1 MEDYSAYTDEELIM
15 RIHNGKNDHGDNNEI
30 MDYILEKYKPLVR
43 KKTNALYLIGGENDD
58 LIQEGMIGLFK
69 AVRDYKSDKEASFY
83 SFAQLCITR
92 QLSSALEASNRKK
105 HMPLNTY
112 ISFSQSDS
120 DGTEFEEMLQ
130 DDIAS
135 PEQLLIEKEK
145 FKEFKEQLWNKLSN
159 MEKKVLQLYL
169 EGNNYTSIAH
179 MLGKSDKS
187 IDNALSRIRQK
198 LKRK

>member
-1 MEDYSAYTDEELIM
+1 MEKRENKD
-15 RIHNGKNDHGDNNEI
+15 GKLVRLAQSGDNDAMEQ
-30 MDYILEKYKPLVR
+30 LCAEYKDTVR
-43 KKTNALYLIGGENDD
+43 MLARPYFLIGADRD
-58 LIQEGMIGLFK
+58 VLIQEGMIGLFK

-169 EGNNYTSIAH
+169 EGNNYTSIAR

>member
-1 MEDYSAYTDEELIM
+1 MEDYSAYTRL
-15 RIHNGKNDHGDNNEI
+15 HNDKNANGDDNEI

-69 AVRDYKSDKEASFY
+69 AVRDYKSDRESSFC

-92 QLSSALEASNRKK
+92 QLCSALEASNRKK

-120 DGTEFEEMLQ
+120 DGTELEEMLH

-135 PEQLLIEKEK
+135 PEQLLIEQEK

-169 EGNNYTSIAH
+169 EGNNYTTIAH
-179 MLGKSDKS
+179 MLGKPDKS

>member
-15 RIHNGKNDHGDNNEI
+15 RIHNDKNDHGDNNEI

-92 QLSSALEASNRKK
+92 QLQTERNICRLTHIYPFHRVTVMVQSLRKCCK
-105 HMPLNTY
+105 MILQVLS
-112 ISFSQSDS
+112 SFS
-120 DGTEFEEMLQ
+120 
-130 DDIAS
+130 
-135 PEQLLIEKEK
+135 
-145 FKEFKEQLWNKLSN
+145 
-159 MEKKVLQLYL
+159 
-169 EGNNYTSIAH
+169 
-179 MLGKSDKS
+179 
-187 IDNALSRIRQK
+187 
-198 LKRK
+198 

>member
-1 MEDYSAYTDEELIM
+1 MEKRENKD
-15 RIHNGKNDHGDNNEI
+15 GKLVRLAQSGDNDAMEQ
-30 MDYILEKYKPLVR
+30 LCAEYKDTVR
-43 KKTNALYLIGGENDD
+43 MLARPYFLIGADRDD

-120 DGTEFEEMLQ
+120 DGTEFEEILQ

-169 EGNNYTSIAH
+169 EGNNYTSIAR

>member
-1 MEDYSAYTDEELIM
+1 MEKRENKDGRLVRLAQS
-15 RIHNGKNDHGDNNEI
+15 GDNDAMEQ
-30 MDYILEKYKPLVR
+30 LCAEYKDTVR
-43 KKTNALYLIGGENDD
+43 MLARPYFLIGADRDD

-120 DGTEFEEMLQ
+120 DGTEFEEILQ

-169 EGNNYTSIAH
+169 EGNNYTSIAR

>member
-1 MEDYSAYTDEELIM
+1 MEKRENKDGRLVRLAQS
-15 RIHNGKNDHGDNNEI
+15 GDNDAMEQ
-30 MDYILEKYKPLVR
+30 LCAEYKDTVR
-43 KKTNALYLIGGENDD
+43 MLARPYFLIGADRDD

-169 EGNNYTSIAH
+169 EGNNYTSIAR

>member
-15 RIHNGKNDHGDNNEI
+15 RIHNDKNDNGDNNEI

-92 QLSSALEASNRKK
+92 QLSSC
-105 HMPLNTY
+105 
-112 ISFSQSDS
+112 
-120 DGTEFEEMLQ
+120 
-130 DDIAS
+130 
-135 PEQLLIEKEK
+135 LL
-145 FKEFKEQLWNKLSN
+145 
-159 MEKKVLQLYL
+159 
-169 EGNNYTSIAH
+169 
-179 MLGKSDKS
+179 
-187 IDNALSRIRQK
+187 
-198 LKRK
+198 

>member
-1 MEDYSAYTDEELIM
+1 MACLKRSETIRAT
-15 RIHNGKNDHGDNNEI
+15 
-30 MDYILEKYKPLVR
+30 R
-43 KKTNALYLIGGENDD
+43 KHLSTVLHSY
-58 LIQEGMIGLFK
+58 
-69 AVRDYKSDKEASFY
+69 ASQG
-83 SFAQLCITR
+83 SLARRLRLQTERNICRLT
-92 QLSSALEASNRKK
+92 
-105 HMPLNTY
+105 H

-120 DGTEFEEMLQ
+120 DGTEFEEILQ

-169 EGNNYTSIAH
+169 EGNNYTSIAR

>member
-1 MEDYSAYTDEELIM
+1 M
-15 RIHNGKNDHGDNNEI
+15 RLHNDKNAHGDDNEI

-69 AVRDYKSDKEASFY
+69 AVRDYKSDRESSFC

-92 QLSSALEASNRKK
+92 QLCSALEASNRKK

-120 DGTEFEEMLQ
+120 DGTELEEMLH

-135 PEQLLIEKEK
+135 PEQLLIEQEK

-169 EGNNYTSIAH
+169 EGNNYTTIAH

>member
-15 RIHNGKNDHGDNNEI
+15 RIHNDKNDHGDNNEI

-92 QLSSALEASNRKK
+92 HWETPV
-105 HMPLNTY
+105 HIPNTMVK
-112 ISFSQSDS
+112 
-120 DGTEFEEMLQ
+120 TKAA
-130 DDIAS
+130 DDTILVTVW
-135 PEQLLIEKEK
+135 E
-145 FKEFKEQLWNKLSN
+145 
-159 MEKKVLQLYL
+159 
-169 EGNNYTSIAH
+169 
-179 MLGKSDKS
+179 
-187 IDNALSRIRQK
+187 SRW
-198 LKRK
+198 LPD

>member
-1 MEDYSAYTDEELIM
+1 MEKRENKD
-15 RIHNGKNDHGDNNEI
+15 GKLVRLAQSGDNDAMEQ
-30 MDYILEKYKPLVR
+30 LCAEYKDTVR
-43 KKTNALYLIGGENDD
+43 MLARPYFLIGADRDD

-169 EGNNYTSIAH
+169 EGNNYTTIAH

>member
-1 MEDYSAYTDEELIM
+1 MSEPRKNIINETILSSAQS
-15 RIHNGKNDHGDNNEI
+15 GDNKQTEALIRQYRNVVEAI
-30 MDYILEKYKPLVR
+30 AAKYINSPLEY
-43 KKTNALYLIGGENDD
+43 DD
-58 LIQEGMIGLFK
+58 IIQEGMIGLFK

-120 DGTEFEEMLQ
+120 DGTEFEEILQ

-169 EGNNYTSIAH
+169 EGNNYTSIAR

>member
-15 RIHNGKNDHGDNNEI
+15 RIHNDKNDHGDNNEI

-58 LIQEGMIGLFK
+58 LIQ
-69 AVRDYKSDKEASFY
+69 
-83 SFAQLCITR
+83 
-92 QLSSALEASNRKK
+92 ALEASNRKK

-120 DGTEFEEMLQ
+120 DGTEFEEILQ

-169 EGNNYTSIAH
+169 EGNNYTSIAR

>member
-1 MEDYSAYTDEELIM
+1 MEKRENKD
-15 RIHNGKNDHGDNNEI
+15 GKLVRLAQSGDNDAMEQ
-30 MDYILEKYKPLVR
+30 LCAEYKDTVR
-43 KKTNALYLIGGENDD
+43 MLARPYFLIGADRDD

>member
-1 MEDYSAYTDEELIM
+1 MTKMPMVTTMKSWTIYWKSISRLCA
-15 RIHNGKNDHGDNNEI
+15 
-30 MDYILEKYKPLVR
+30 

-69 AVRDYKSDKEASFY
+69 AVRDYKSNKDASFN

-92 QLSSALEASNRKK
+92 QLCSALEASNRKK

-120 DGTEFEEMLQ
+120 DGTELEEMLH

-135 PEQLLIEKEK
+135 PEQLLIEQEK
-145 FKEFKEQLWNKLSN
+145 FKEFREQLWNKLSN
-159 MEKKVLQLYL
+159 MEKKSATIVS
-169 EGNNYTSIAH
+169 G
-179 MLGKSDKS
+179 
-187 IDNALSRIRQK
+187 
-198 LKRK
+198 RK

>member
-1 MEDYSAYTDEELIM
+1 M
-15 RIHNGKNDHGDNNEI
+15 
-30 MDYILEKYKPLVR
+30 YK
-43 KKTNALYLIGGENDD
+43 
-58 LIQEGMIGLFK
+58 
-69 AVRDYKSDKEASFY
+69 
-83 SFAQLCITR
+83 R
-92 QLSSALEASNRKK
+92 Q
-105 HMPLNTY
+105 Y

-120 DGTEFEEMLQ
+120 DGTEFEEILQ

>member
-15 RIHNGKNDHGDNNEI
+15 RIHNDKNDHGDNNEI

-69 AVRDYKSDKEASFY
+69 AVRD

>member
-1 MEDYSAYTDEELIM
+1 MEDYSAYTDEELIT
-15 RIHNGKNDHGDNNEI
+15 RLHNDKNANGDDNEI

-69 AVRDYKSDKEASFY
+69 AVRDYKSDRESSFC

-92 QLSSALEASNRKK
+92 QLCSALEASNRKK

-112 ISFSQSDS
+112 ISFSQSDN
-120 DGTEFEEMLQ
+120 DGTELEEMLH

-135 PEQLLIEKEK
+135 PEQLLIEQEK

-169 EGNNYTSIAH
+169 EGNNYTTIAH

>member
-1 MEDYSAYTDEELIM
+1 MEQRYCDSSDEELIKLL
-15 RIHNGKNDHGDNNEI
+15 RNGDEEI
-30 MDYILEKYKPLVR
+30 YDFLCSKYKGLVR
-43 KKTNALYLIGGENDD
+43 SRAQSMYMWGAEAED

-169 EGNNYTSIAH
+169 EGNNYTTIAH

>member
-1 MEDYSAYTDEELIM
+1 MSEP
-15 RIHNGKNDHGDNNEI
+15 GKNIINDTILSSAQSGDNKQTEALIKQYRNIVEAI
-30 MDYILEKYKPLVR
+30 AAKYINSPLEY
-43 KKTNALYLIGGENDD
+43 DD

-120 DGTEFEEMLQ
+120 DGTEFEEILQ

-169 EGNNYTSIAH
+169 EGNNYTSIAR